1 MGFVFFEGNCRA
13 YELFGTA
20 FPQCPYI
27 AGFGKGVI
35 SAPDCIAVLSGGG
48 AEIEIKNALAVIFPS
63 DAPFFGLPE
72 GIQLISCG
80 AGDKNAVSF
89 SSRTAESITVSLN
102 RAVRTVNGICEP
114 LEFPV
119 RTHIS
124 AGEFDYMA
132 AFAAMVLLGGFE

>member
-20 FPQCPYI
+20 FPSYPFI
-27 AGFGKGVI
+27 AGCGKSVI
-35 SAPDCIAVLSGGG
+35 SAPECIAVLSGGT
-48 AEIEIKNALAVIFPS
+48 EIEIKSALAVIFPS

-89 SSRTAESITVSLN
+89 SSRTTESITLSLN

-114 LEFPV
+114 LEYPV
-119 RTHIS
+119 LMPVPI
-124 AGEFDYMA
+124 GEFDYMA
-132 AFAAMVLLGGFE
+132 AFAAMVLLGKFE